1 MKKIVLRAL
10 KKLAIEECELLEET
24 EGYRLLK
31 VEYCAVCRTDA
42 KMWDQGHRDL
52 VFPRVAGH
60 EIAAVDKNGKR
71 FSVWPGT
78 SCGTCRY
85 CKAGRENLCEDMKIM
100 GFHLDGGFADYILAP
115 EKSLV
120 PVPNTLVSHIACL
133 TEPVGC
139 VLNGIEK
146 LNLKQGERIIIFG
159 GGSVGLITALVCLD
173 IGAVPLVI
181 EKREE
186 KIKKA
191 GPFLDAAGIKCVKNT
206 NESDFD
212 AVITACPDPAA
223 LGLGIVKLAK
233 GGRFSFFSGLVK
245 NKNMETNLINLIHY
259 KEAEIHGAYG
269 LTRDN
274 MVCALPFMEKNQG
287 LLELIIEEILTPEEV
302 LNVMPKV
309 LSGKHFKYILDFT
322 GNHAVHNK
330 LKNKICS
337 KLKKKMAHQSVIKD
351 IRVETTNNTA
361 GINFNLRGNDD
372 MRNGMEN
379 DTKDDMTQYNN
390 GKKENSAEGN
400 SADTKKFC
408 LSIIKSIAPVAEEL
422 KSAAQDKI
430 DNKTKP
436 LGALGKLED
445 LAVQMSLIQN
455 TLNPEINKKASF
467 VFAAD
472 HGITEE
478 GVSAFPA
485 EVTFQMV
492 DNFLKGGAAINV
504 LCRHHDIDIK
514 VVDMG
519 VNADF
524 KDHPDLIKK
533 KVRKGTRNFAIED
546 AMTGQEVFQALAG
559 GMEAFLSIYDKQ
571 KIDIVGMGEMGIG
584 NTTSASSII
593 STITG
598 ITPSQATGRGT
609 GIDDKGLAHKTEIIE
624 KALNFHRPDP
634 KNGYEILEK
643 IGGYEIAGMAG
654 AALAAAS
661 KGTAV
666 VLDGVISTAAGL
678 VAYIINPHVI
688 GYFISG
694 HKSVE
699 ISQKAALSHMG
710 LDPVID
716 FNMRLGEGTGAALT
730 IDIAD
735 AACKIMREMASFDDA
750 GVSNQEI

>member
-1 MKKIVLRAL
+1 MKRIVLEGL
-10 KKLAIEECELLEET
+10 KKLSIRQCGPLEVT
-24 EGYRLLK
+24 EGHRLLK
-31 VEYCAVCRTDA
+31 VLYCAVCRTDA

-60 EIAAVDKNGKR
+60 EVSAVDNDGNR
-71 FSVWPGT
+71 FTIWPGT
-78 SCGTCRY
+78 SCGQCRY
-85 CKAGRENLCEDMKIM
+85 CTSNRENLCEDMKIM
-100 GFHLDGGFADYILAP
+100 GFHTDGGFADYVLAP

-120 PVPNTLVSHIACL
+120 PVPDSLSSHIACL

-139 VLNGIEK
+139 ALNGINK
-146 LNLKQGERIIIFG
+146 LRLKKGERIIIYG
-159 GGSVGLITALVCLD
+159 GGSVGLIAALICRD
-173 IGAVPLVI
+173 IGALPLVI

-191 GPFLDAAGIKCVKNT
+191 GHFLEAAGIKCVKNT
-206 NESDFD
+206 FESEFD
-212 AVITACPDPAA
+212 AVMNACPDPAA
-223 LGLGIVKLAK
+223 FDLGIVKLAK
-233 GGRFSFFSGLVK
+233 GGRLSFFSGLVK
-245 NKNMETNLINLIHY
+245 NKNIETNLINLIHY

-269 LTRDN
+269 LTRKN
-274 MVCALPFMEKNQG
+274 MIKALPFMEKNQSS
-287 LLELIIEEILTPEEV
+287 LEMLIEDFLEPEAIVNLMPEIL
-302 LNVMPKV
+302 
-309 LSGKHFKYILDFT
+309 SGHNFKYILDFT
-322 GNHAVHNK
+322 GKHKNVPK
-330 LKNKICS
+330 SENKIDKINNKILNS
-337 KLKKKMAHQSVIKD
+337 GDKMTNHDQLVNKD
-351 IRVETTNNTA
+351 GKTD
-361 GINFNLRGNDD
+361 LPGNKIFK
-372 MRNGMEN
+372 NA
-379 DTKDDMTQYNN
+379 
-390 GKKENSAEGN
+390 KELC
-400 SADTKKFC
+400 T
-408 LSIIKSIAPVAEEL
+408 SIIKNIAPVSDEL
-422 KSAAQDKI
+422 AAAAQGKI

-445 LAVQMSLIQN
+445 LALQMSLIQN
-455 TLNPEINKKASF
+455 TLNPVIHKKASF
-467 VFAAD
+467 VFAGD

-504 LCRHHDIDIK
+504 LCRHHNIDIK

-524 KDHPDLIKK
+524 ENHPDLIKK
-533 KVRKGTRNFAIED
+533 KVRRGTRNFAIED
-546 AMTGQEVFQALAG
+546 AMTENEVFQALAG
-559 GMEAFLSIYDKQ
+559 GMEAFLSVYNEQ
-571 KIDIVGMGEMGIG
+571 KIDIVGLGEMGIG

-598 ITPSQATGRGT
+598 ITPAQATGRGT

-624 KALNFHRPDP
+624 KALNFHKPDG
-634 KNGYEILEK
+634 KNGFEILKK
-643 IGGYEIAGMAG
+643 IGGYEIAGIAG
-654 AALAAAS
+654 AALAASS

-678 VAYIINPHVI
+678 VAYIIDPNI
-688 GYFISG
+688 KGYLISG

-716 FNMRLGEGTGAALT
+716 LNMRLGEGTGAALT

-735 AACKIMREMASFDDA
+735 AACRIMREMASFDDA
-750 GVSNQEI
+750 GVSNQESGI

>member
-1 MKKIVLRAL
+1 MKRIVLEGL
-10 KKLAIEECELLEET
+10 KKLSIRQCNPLEEIK
-24 EGYRLLK
+24 GHRLLK
-31 VEYCAVCRTDA
+31 VLYCAVCRTDA

-60 EIAAVDKNGKR
+60 EVSAVDNDGNR
-71 FSVWPGT
+71 FTIWPGT
-78 SCGTCRY
+78 SCGQCRY
-85 CKAGRENLCEDMKIM
+85 CTSNRENLCEDMKIM
-100 GFHLDGGFADYILAP
+100 GFHTDGGFADYVLAP

-120 PVPNTLVSHIACL
+120 PVPDSLSSHIACL

-139 VLNGIEK
+139 ALNGINK
-146 LNLKQGERIIIFG
+146 LRLKKGERIIIYG
-159 GGSVGLITALVCLD
+159 GGSVGLIAALICRD
-173 IGAVPLVI
+173 IGAFPLVI

-191 GPFLDAAGIKCVKNT
+191 RPFLEAAGIKCVKNT
-206 NESDFD
+206 FESEFD
-212 AVITACPDPAA
+212 AVMNACPDPAA
-223 LGLGIVKLAK
+223 FDLGIVKLAK
-233 GGRFSFFSGLVK
+233 GGRLSFFSGLVK
-245 NKNMETNLINLIHY
+245 NKNIETNLINLIHY

-269 LTRDN
+269 LTREN
-274 MVCALPFMEKNQG
+274 MIKGLPFMEKNQSI
-287 LLELIIEEILTPEEV
+287 LEMLIEEFLEPETIV
-302 LNVMPKV
+302 NLMPEV
-309 LSGKHFKYILDFT
+309 LSGNNFKYILDFT
-322 GNHAVHNK
+322 GNHKNVPDK
-330 LKNKICS
+330 ESPLVLRQKKNKIDPITEIDEIS
-337 KLKKKMAHQSVIKD
+337 IIDEISENKIDQINNKILNSGDKMTNHDQLVNKD
-351 IRVETTNNTA
+351 GKTD
-361 GINFNLRGNDD
+361 FPGNKIFK
-372 MRNGMEN
+372 NA
-379 DTKDDMTQYNN
+379 
-390 GKKENSAEGN
+390 KELC
-400 SADTKKFC
+400 T
-408 LSIIKSIAPVAEEL
+408 SIIKNIAPVSDEL
-422 KSAAQDKI
+422 AAAAQGKI

-436 LGALGKLED
+436 LGALGKLEEIA
-445 LAVQMSLIQN
+445 LQMSLVQN
-455 TLNPEINKKASF
+455 TLNPVINKKASF
-467 VFAAD
+467 VFAGD

-504 LCRHHDIDIK
+504 LCRHHNIDIK

-524 KDHPDLIKK
+524 EDHPDLIKK
-533 KVRKGTRNFAIED
+533 KVRRGTRNFAIED
-546 AMTGQEVFQALAG
+546 AMTENEVFQALAG
-559 GMEAFLSIYDKQ
+559 GMEAFLSVYNEQ
-571 KIDIVGMGEMGIG
+571 KIDIVGLGEMGIG

-598 ITPSQATGRGT
+598 ITPAQATGRGT

-624 KALNFHRPDP
+624 KALNFHRPDA
-634 KNGYEILEK
+634 KNGFEILKK

-678 VAYIINPHVI
+678 VAYIINPDI
-688 GYFISG
+688 KGYLISG

-716 FNMRLGEGTGAALT
+716 LNMRLGEGTGAALT

-735 AACKIMREMASFDDA
+735 AACRIMREMASFDDA
-750 GVSNQEI
+750 GVSNRESEI